1 MIKIGDNIILEH
13 KYSDS
18 FEQYKCKLVE
28 RKGNDLYIDYPVNL
42 TTNRTV
48 FLLEGTPLKVNFVT
62 ESGSHY
68 SFDTEVKGRVKLNI
82 PMVIISYPG
91 KERLIKI
98 QRRQFV
104 RVETSVDAAVYSRKG
119 EFTPF
124 TTVTDDISAGGA
136 ALLIDKKSILNEGM
150 EVECWFALPMQNG
163 QFEYRKFHGKVVRIF
178 DGQGNMNKA
187 SVQFFDS
194 SGTDRQMLLRFCF
207 ERQLEMKKKGLT
219 V

>member
-18 FEQYKCKLVE
+18 SEQYKCKLVE
-28 RKGNDLYIDYPVNL
+28 HKGNDLYIDYPINL
-42 TTNRTV
+42 DTNRTV
-48 FLLEGTPLKVNFVT
+48 FLLEGTPLKANFVT

-68 SFDTEVKGRVKLNI
+68 YFDTEVKGRVKLNI
-82 PMVIISYPG
+82 PMVILSYPG
-91 KERLIKI
+91 KDRLIKV

-104 RVETSVDAAVYSRKG
+104 RVETSVDVAVYSAKG
-119 EFTPF
+119 EFAPF

-136 ALLIDKKSILNEGM
+136 ALLIAKNSSVKQGM
-150 EVECWFALPMQNG
+150 EIECWFVLPMQNG
-163 QFEYRKFHGKVVRIF
+163 EFEYRKFRGKVVRII
-178 DGQGNMNKA
+178 DGQGHMNKA

-194 SGTDRQMLLRFCF
+194 SGTDRQVLLRFCF
-207 ERQLEMKKKGLT
+207 ERQLEMKKKGLP